1 MTKMQTVELLQKQL
15 PGFYSVDQVIK
26 IINDIEDDSQAQAY
40 NENQIEDLVDL
51 LTTKVE
57 SLIDRMDADDFVD
70 YDSAEFDVNGN
81 QLSVTCMDTRM
92 SDVVEEINDLI
103 SDVIHDFFPAPKET
117 VQ

>member
-1 MTKMQTVELLQKQL
+1 MTKMQTVELLKKQL
-15 PGFYSVDQVIK
+15 PGFYSVDQVID
-26 IINDIEDDSQAQAY
+26 IINGIEDGQSLSP
-40 NENQIEDLVDL
+40 NQVGDLVDL

-57 SLIDRMDADDFVD
+57 NLIDRMDGDDFVD
-70 YDSAEFDVNGN
+70 YDSAEFDINGN
-81 QLSVTCMDTRM
+81 QVSVTCMDTRT

>member
-26 IINDIEDDSQAQAY
+26 IINDIEDGQSLSP
-40 NENQIEDLVDL
+40 NQVEDLVDL

-70 YDSAEFDVNGN
+70 YDSAEFDINGN
-81 QLSVTCMDTRM
+81 QLSVTCMDTRT